1 MSALL
6 RAEQMAIGGQRARSK
21 KRMQAQVQ
29 AQQQT
34 RLQGKRGLQMGVRE
48 EANVQARAGRAFN
61 DDLLGSG
68 SDA

>member
-21 KRMQAQVQ
+21 KRMQVQ